1 MEYLIVFSGAANG
14 WRHEALGT
22 AADTDIATSMVEGL
36 APDYARRLD
45 LKLAYG
51 AATRGINGG
60 VEAGIELYD
69 YATNDC
75 VAVIGYV
82 ENDEFEEEDED
93 RMNTCAACHDDV
105 SADDSQWIAGFL
117 ARGSLIPLTGF
128 VCDDCR
134 KAGAR

>member
-1 MEYLIVFSGAANG
+1 
-14 WRHEALGT
+14 
-22 AADTDIATSMVEGL
+22 
-36 APDYARRLD
+36 
-45 LKLAYG
+45 
-51 AATRGINGG
+51 
-60 VEAGIELYD
+60 
-69 YATNDC
+69 
-75 VAVIGYV
+75 VIGYT

-105 SADDSQWIAGFL
+105 SADDSQWMAGFL